1 MEQHPLWAHLTEQQR
16 QWLRNTGAFEA
27 LASVGEMSQEDLFPS
42 ILLLCHILLM
52 TVKSSL
58 VDDSTDKQPDTGQQ
72 SFYSMPKAYAPSTT
86 PAAELIPM
94 ALSDLRP
101 KTCHT
106 GRVLV
111 VRTIGQ
117 PKSNGGVESD
127 VEDESGSAAQ
137 LAIYNTDRLLRA
149 HELLPTDAV
158 FAVKEPYC
166 GVAAGGACL
175 RVDHPS
181 DLVRVYPGDT
191 LMPKSLHS
199 GPSDLS
205 KTLEDRKREGN
216 AAYLAKSYP
225 AAEEAY
231 SQGLMK
237 CPEHD
242 DKVRCDLFRN
252 RALVNMFLKR
262 YDRALKDAK
271 HSIICQDEKLYQ
283 SAEDPRK
290 ASDAKAWYRAGR
302 AAYELGFWIYA
313 RKYFERA
320 RALSEKAEREDAERQ
335 VERTGARI
343 AEADT
348 AAYNFEAMSKS
359 ASNLRNR
366 LDHASH
372 IKHVEKGDAGY
383 CGRGLFVKKDF
394 KSGDLIL
401 CEKAFSTAHS
411 SEEGS
416 KTVSFYIPNARSIA
430 RGIQTSLLYNT
441 VQKLMHNSSEA
452 NRFFDLYDGGYSPQ
466 CKAQMVDGVA
476 AVDIFQTQAIIERNS
491 FGFNSRISEN
501 LLENEV
507 KKHQVAGN
515 PSTGIWITASYMNH
529 ACNGNAACAFLG
541 DMMLVRAT
549 KDIPKGHE
557 ILIPYLSPDM
567 DHAVTL
573 AALQEQWGF
582 TCHCAICAAETEV
595 PQTQREKRT
604 ALVKKAEQMLS
615 QHEPDLIGLPDALV
629 VAEFE
634 KLYSQLKETY
644 DRNVFATAPRVA
656 LVRVGTW
663 LCQSCWNYWD
673 AVKLAKTAVSVL
685 KDAGY
690 GIAIVGQE
698 LKVDYTHCM
707 ILGGAVDGSISAW
720 TAYARKGECELA
732 EKFKML
738 STQLYFSTRGTME
751 GFPRGR
757 FL

>member
-1 MEQHPLWAHLTEQQR
+1 MEQHPFWASLTEQQR

-27 LASVGEMSQEDLFPS
+27 LASVGEISQEDL
-42 ILLLCHILLM
+42 
-52 TVKSSL
+52 SSL
-58 VDDSTDKQPDTGQQ
+58 VDDATDKQPDTGQQ

-94 ALSDLRP
+94 ALSDLRL
-101 KTCHT
+101 KTRHT

-127 VEDESGSAAQ
+127 VENEFGSAAQ

-166 GVAAGGACL
+166 EVTAGGTCL
-175 RVDHPS
+175 RVDHRS
-181 DLVRVYPGDT
+181 DLVRVYPGDI
-191 LMPKSLHS
+191 LMPKGLHG

-205 KTLEDRKREGN
+205 KTPEDWKREGN
-216 AAYLAKSYP
+216 AAHSAKSYP

-237 CPEHD
+237 CSEHD

-262 YDRALKDAK
+262 YERALKDAK

-283 SAEDPRK
+283 SVEDPRK

-302 AAYELGFWIYA
+302 AAYELGSWIDA

-335 VERTGARI
+335 LERTGARI
-343 AEADT
+343 AEVDT
-348 AAYNFEAMSKS
+348 AAYNFEAMSES

-372 IKHVEKGDAGY
+372 IKHVEKGDAGD
-383 CGRGLFVKKDF
+383 CGRGLFAKKDF
-394 KSGDLIL
+394 KSGDLII
-401 CEKAFSTAHS
+401 CERAFSTAHS
-411 SEEGS
+411 DEEGS
-416 KTVSFYIPNARSIA
+416 RTVSFYNPNARSIA
-430 RGIQTSLLYNT
+430 RGTQTSLLYNT

-452 NRFFDLYDGGYSPQ
+452 NRFFDLYDSGYSPP
-466 CKAQMVDGVA
+466 CKAQMIDGVA
-476 AVDIFQTQAIIERNS
+476 AIDIFQTQAIIERNS

-501 LLENEV
+501 LLENEA
-507 KKHQVAGN
+507 KKRQAAGIA
-515 PSTGIWITASYMNH
+515 STGIWITASFMNH
-529 ACNGNAACAFLG
+529 ACDGNAARAFLG
-541 DMMLVRAT
+541 DMMLVHAT
-549 KDIPKGHE
+549 KDIAKGQE
-557 ILIPYLSPDM
+557 ILIPYLEPDM

-573 AALQEQWGF
+573 ASLQQQWGF
-582 TCHCAICAAETEV
+582 TCHCAICTAETEV
-595 PQTQREKRT
+595 PQMQREKRT

-634 KLYSQLKETY
+634 ELYSRLKEIY
-644 DRNVFATAPRVA
+644 DRKLFAKVPRIA
-656 LVRVGTW
+656 LVQVGTW
-663 LCQSCWNYWD
+663 LCQSCWNYWEP
-673 AVKLAKTAVSVL
+673 VKLAEMAVGVL

-707 ILGGAVDGSISAW
+707 ILGGAVDGSIYAW
-720 TAYARKGECELA
+720 TAYARQGERELA
-732 EKFKML
+732 EQFKML
-738 STQLYFSTRGTME
+738 SKQLYFSTRGTME
-751 GFPRGR
+751 GFPQGR

>member
-1 MEQHPLWAHLTEQQR
+1 MEQHALLASLTEKQR
-16 QWLRNTGAFEA
+16 QWLRNAGVFEGLA
-27 LASVGEMSQEDLFPS
+27 LVDKMSREDL
-42 ILLLCHILLM
+42 
-52 TVKSSL
+52 SSL
-58 VDDSTDKQPDTGQQ
+58 VDESADKRPGTGQQ

-86 PAAELIPM
+86 PAADLSPM
-94 ALSDLRP
+94 TLSDLRLE
-101 KTCHT
+101 TRHT
-106 GRVLV
+106 GKVLI

-127 VEDESGSAAQ
+127 VEDEFSSVTQ

-149 HELLPTDAV
+149 DELLPTDIV

-166 GVAAGGACL
+166 EVTAGGACL

-191 LMPKSLHS
+191 LMPKGLHG

-205 KTLEDRKREGN
+205 KTPEDWKREGN

-237 CPEHD
+237 CSEHD
-242 DKVRCDLFRN
+242 DKVRCDLYRN
-252 RALVNMFLKR
+252 RALVNIFLKR
-262 YDRALKDAK
+262 CDRALKDAK
-271 HSIICQDEKLYQ
+271 HSIFCQDEKLYQ
-283 SAEDPRK
+283 SVEDPRQ

-302 AAYELGFWIYA
+302 AAYELGFWIDA

-335 VERTGARI
+335 LERTAARI
-343 AEADT
+343 AEVDT
-348 AAYNFEAMSKS
+348 AAYNFEAMGKS

-372 IKHVEKGDAGY
+372 VKHAEKGDAGD
-383 CGRGLFVKKDF
+383 CGRGLFAKKAF
-394 KSGDLIL
+394 KPGDLIL

-411 SEEGS
+411 DEEGS
-416 KTVSFYIPNARSIA
+416 RTFAFYNTNTRSTA
-430 RGIQTSLLYNT
+430 KGIQTSLLYNT
-441 VQKLMHNSSEA
+441 VQKLLHNSSEA

-466 CKAQMVDGVA
+466 CKAQMIDGVA
-476 AVDIFQTQAIIERNS
+476 AIDIFQTQAIIERNS

-501 LLENEV
+501 LSENEV
-507 KKHQVAGN
+507 KNHQVAGN

-529 ACNGNAACAFLG
+529 ACDGNAARAFLG

-549 KDIPKGHE
+549 KDIAKGQE

-573 AALQEQWGF
+573 APLQQQWSF
-582 TCHCAICAAETEV
+582 TCHCAICTAETEV
-595 PQTQREKRT
+595 PQTQRDKRT

-615 QHEPDLIGLPDALV
+615 QHDPDLIGLPDVLV

-634 KLYSQLKETY
+634 ELYSRLKEIY
-644 DRNVFATAPRVA
+644 DRKLFAKVPRIA
-656 LVRVGTW
+656 LVQLGRW
-663 LCQSCWNYWD
+663 LCQSCWNYWEP
-673 AVKLAKTAVSVL
+673 VKLAETAVGVL
-685 KDAGY
+685 RDAGY

-707 ILGGAVDGSISAW
+707 ILGGAVDGSIYAW
-720 TAYARKGECELA
+720 TAYARQGERELA
-732 EKFKML
+732 EQFKML
-738 STQLYFSTRGTME
+738 SVLADHMDIFVAVE
-751 GFPRGR
+751 GVPSASSMWYI
-757 FL
+757 LK

>member
-1 MEQHPLWAHLTEQQR
+1 MEQHPLWASLTEQQR

-27 LASVGEMSQEDLFPS
+27 LASAGEMSQEDL
-42 ILLLCHILLM
+42 
-52 TVKSSL
+52 SSL
-58 VDDSTDKQPDTGQQ
+58 VHDSTDKQPDTGQQ
-72 SFYSMPKAYAPSTT
+72 SFYTMPKAYAPSTI

-101 KTCHT
+101 MTRHT

-127 VEDESGSAAQ
+127 VEDEFGSAAQ

-149 HELLPTDAV
+149 DELLPTDAV

-166 GVAAGGACL
+166 EVTAGGACL

-181 DLVRVYPGDT
+181 DLVRVYPGDI
-191 LMPKSLHS
+191 LMPKGLHG

-205 KTLEDRKREGN
+205 KTPEDWKREGN
-216 AAYLAKSYP
+216 AAYLAKSCP

-237 CPEHD
+237 CSEND

-271 HSIICQDEKLYQ
+271 HSIICQNEKLYQ

-302 AAYELGFWIYA
+302 AAYELGFWIDA

-335 VERTGARI
+335 LERTSARI
-343 AEADT
+343 AEFDT

-372 IKHVEKGDAGY
+372 IKHVEKGDAGD
-383 CGRGLFVKKDF
+383 CGRGLFAKKDF
-394 KSGDLIL
+394 KPGDLIL

-416 KTVSFYIPNARSIA
+416 KTVSFYNPNARSIA
-430 RGIQTSLLYNT
+430 TGTQTSLLYNT

-466 CKAQMVDGVA
+466 CKATMVDGVA
-476 AVDIFQTQAIIERNS
+476 AIDTFQTQAIIERNG

-501 LLENEV
+501 FLENEV
-507 KKHQVAGN
+507 KKHQAAGN
-515 PSTGIWITASYMNH
+515 PSTGIWITASFMNH
-529 ACNGNAACAFLG
+529 ACDGNAARAFLG

-549 KDIPKGHE
+549 KDIAKGQE
-557 ILIPYLSPDM
+557 ILIPYL
-567 DHAVTL
+567 
-573 AALQEQWGF
+573 
-582 TCHCAICAAETEV
+582 
-595 PQTQREKRT
+595 
-604 ALVKKAEQMLS
+604 
-615 QHEPDLIGLPDALV
+615 EPEMIDFPDALV

-644 DRNVFATAPRVA
+644 NRNVFAKVPRLA
-656 LVRVGTW
+656 LVQVGTW
-663 LCQSCWNYWD
+663 LCQRCWNYWD
-673 AVKLAKTAVSVL
+673 PVKLAEMAVGVL

-707 ILGGAVDGSISAW
+707 ILGGAVDGSIYAW
-720 TAYARKGECELA
+720 TAYARKGERELA

>member
-1 MEQHPLWAHLTEQQR
+1 MEQHPLWASLTEQQR

-27 LASVGEMSQEDLFPS
+27 LASVGEMSREDL
-42 ILLLCHILLM
+42 
-52 TVKSSL
+52 SSL
-58 VDDSTDKQPDTGQQ
+58 VDSTDKQPDTGQQ

-101 KTCHT
+101 KTRHT

-127 VEDESGSAAQ
+127 VEDEFGSAAQ

-149 HELLPTDAV
+149 DELLPTDAV

-166 GVAAGGACL
+166 EVTADGACL

-181 DLVRVYPGDT
+181 DLVRVYPGDI
-191 LMPKSLHS
+191 LMPKGLHG

-205 KTLEDRKREGN
+205 KTPEDWKREGN
-216 AAYLAKSYP
+216 AAYRAKGYP

-231 SQGLMK
+231 GQGLMK
-237 CPEHD
+237 CSEND

-252 RALVNMFLKR
+252 RALVNMSLKR

-302 AAYELGFWIYA
+302 AAYELGFWIDA

-335 VERTGARI
+335 LERTSTRI
-343 AEADT
+343 AEFDT
-348 AAYNFEAMSKS
+348 AAYNYEAMSKS

-372 IKHVEKGDAGY
+372 IKHVEKDDAGD
-383 CGRGLFVKKDF
+383 CGRGLFARKDF
-394 KSGDLIL
+394 EPGDLIL

-416 KTVSFYIPNARSIA
+416 KTVAFYNPNARSIA
-430 RGIQTSLLYNT
+430 TGTQTSLLYNT

-507 KKHQVAGN
+507 EKHQAAGN
-515 PSTGIWITASYMNH
+515 PSTGIWITASFMNH
-529 ACNGNAACAFLG
+529 ACDGNAARAFLG
-541 DMMLVRAT
+541 DTML
-549 KDIPKGHE
+549 
-557 ILIPYLSPDM
+557 
-567 DHAVTL
+567 
-573 AALQEQWGF
+573 
-582 TCHCAICAAETEV
+582 
-595 PQTQREKRT
+595 TQREKRT
-604 ALVKKAEQMLS
+604 ALVKKAEEMLS
-615 QHEPDLIGLPDALV
+615 QHETDLIGLTDALV

-644 DRNVFATAPRVA
+644 DRDVFATAPRVA

-663 LCQSCWNYWD
+663 LCQSCWNYWEP
-673 AVKLAKTAVSVL
+673 VRLAETAVGVL
-685 KDAGY
+685 RDAGY
-690 GIAIVGQE
+690 GIAIVGRE

-707 ILGGAVDGSISAW
+707 ILDGAVDGSIFTW
-720 TAYARKGECELA
+720 TAYARKGERELA

-738 STQLYFSTRGTME
+738 STQLYFLTRGTME

-757 FL
+757 VL